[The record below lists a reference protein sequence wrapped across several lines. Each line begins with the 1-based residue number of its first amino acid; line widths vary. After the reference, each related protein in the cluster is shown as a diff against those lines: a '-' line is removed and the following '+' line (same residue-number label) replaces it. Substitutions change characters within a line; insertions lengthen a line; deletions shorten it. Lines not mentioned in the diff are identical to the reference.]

1 MVVALPIMLNAIV
14 VRFSFDGTLS
24 YGFALGC
31 AIILPAS
38 LCAATSLWCERCH
51 NRNLNGSSNS
61 DSASKPSRV
70 SRIYQ
75 KMFGM
80 DGSMWVPKMLVVNFN
95 MVSTQSYFK
104 LPVLGRAAWMAGSS
118 NYPTCA

>member
-1 MVVALPIMLNAIV
+1 MLNAV
-14 VRFSFDGTLS
+14 AVRFSFDNTWS
-24 YGFALGC
+24 KGFALGGL
-31 AIILPAS
+31 IILPSS
-38 LCAATSLWCERCH
+38 LCAAVSLWCERCH
-51 NRNLNGSSNS
+51 CGSNS
-61 DSASKPSRV
+61 DGTTTRPSRI
-70 SRIYQ
+70 SRIYH

-95 MVSTQSYFK
+95 MVATQSYFK